1 MKLRAILIVA
11 AIAAGVL
18 IPLGLSDFMRAL
30 AANAAIAGLLVLSL
44 VLLTGYT
51 GQISFSQYSFA
62 AVGAFSVGSLMAHGW
77 SFWAAAPLG
86 VVFAALVG
94 MLVAIPAL
102 RLSGLFLA
110 ILTVAV
116 ALFFDRFLLAPGTW
130 DSFSGGVSPWRP
142 SRPHLFGIGLDGSY
156 VFYLF
161 TFAVLIGVTL
171 LIWNLRVGKS
181 GRVLRAIRDSEVAA
195 QTIGY
200 DLTLWKLG
208 AFGLSAAICG
218 VAGALQAVAIGSV
231 SPPSYDFTHSIQIAA
246 VATVFGVGSITAA
259 FVGGIFFVFFPE
271 ILRHTPLQARVF
283 PLILGA
289 LLIFQLVFA
298 PEGAVAR
305 WQADIR
311 RVMRKR
317 GMNTRITVDSPTV
330 EPEAA
335 EVA

>member
-1 MKLRAILIVA
+1 MTARRIGVLAAVVA
-11 AIAAGVL
+11 AVL
-18 IPLGLSDFMRAL
+18 IPLGISDFLRAL

-44 VLLTGYT
+44 VILTGYT

-62 AVGAFSVGSLMAHGW
+62 AVGAFTVGALMAHGW

-86 VVFAALVG
+86 IVFAALVG
-94 MLVAIPAL
+94 VLVAIPAL

-130 DSFSGGVSPWRP
+130 DAFSGGVSPWRP
-142 SRPHLFGIGLDGSY
+142 GRPHLFGVGLNGSY
-156 VFYLF
+156 AFYLF
-161 TFAVLIGVTL
+161 TLVVLLAITL
-171 LIWNLRVGKS
+171 LVWNLRIGKT

-208 AFGLSAAICG
+208 AFGISAAICG
-218 VAGALQAVAIGSV
+218 AAGALQAVAIGSV
-231 SPPSYDFTHSIQIAA
+231 SAPSYDFTHSIQIAA
-246 VATVFGVGSITAA
+246 VATVFGVGSISSAA
-259 FVGGIFFVFFPE
+259 VGGVFFVFFPE
-271 ILRHTPLQARVF
+271 LLRHTPLQARTF

-289 LLIFQLVFA
+289 ALILQLVFA
-298 PEGAVAR
+298 PEGAVTR
-305 WQADIR
+305 WQQDVR
-311 RVMRKR
+311 RFMRRR
-317 GMNTRITVDSPTV
+317 GMKTEGALDVPTV
-330 EPEAA
+330 EDAA